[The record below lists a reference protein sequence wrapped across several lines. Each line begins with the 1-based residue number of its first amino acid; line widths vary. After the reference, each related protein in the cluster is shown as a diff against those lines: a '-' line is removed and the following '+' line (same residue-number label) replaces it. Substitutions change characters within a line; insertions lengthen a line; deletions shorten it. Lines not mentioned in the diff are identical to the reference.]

1 VGFLGQI
8 REQRRKYLE
17 KHVEAVNLMLR
28 SGEEGESDE
37 LEGEADGAQRI
48 VEDCGVA
55 RIGVDDGRL
64 PEHEEEYVDEDRF
77 TTVTVEPLK
86 MDGDEEDAGS
96 EGEGDLDGAARVGTG
111 KVGGKS
117 GRASDI
123 RDGKRAWTKEKPD
136 TSKPKKK
143 KKKFRY
149 ESKVERKMT
158 RTAQKSKNSAAAK
171 ARKMAARGE

>member
-1 VGFLGQI
+1 MRQI
-8 REQRRKYLE
+8 REQRRMDLE
-17 KHVEAVNLMLR
+17 KHVEAVNSMLR

-37 LEGEADGAQRI
+37 LEMEVAEARGLWR
-48 VEDCGVA
+48 VGGLERV
-55 RIGVDDGRL
+55 GVDDGRL

-96 EGEGDLDGAARVGTG
+96 EGEGDITGAAREGTG
-111 KVGGKS
+111 KVGVKS
-117 GRASDI
+117 GRASGI
-123 RDGKRAWTKEKPD
+123 RHGKGPWTKEKPEKN
-136 TSKPKKK
+136 KPKKK